1 MTKSCK
7 KNIDNLEAY
16 DDSSFA
22 VHVLIIDT
30 ETSERKAADTSF
42 ELTKISTEETVAQGQ
57 VTRPCKKRLTT
68 LEIPDDVDLS
78 SYATTAAMQAGDAAT
93 LASANTF
100 TTDSIAD
107 IEIPEY
113 DLPEN
118 IATTEDITAAVE
130 GLASEQFVETAT
142 EGLATEQF
150 VIDAILEIPGVDVSG
165 FATIAYVDAA
175 DQDLQN
181 QIDLLS
187 VQKGAAARYRLES
200 IQTPDFTPRRG
211 EMGVDWPIASQA
223 KLLQIATA
231 DQDGNPTKS
240 IQVGDII
247 ELVGTGPNAI
257 DTRFR
262 CTDNT
267 LAPVRIGV
275 DFINNDQM
283 FEVNEIYTVYIYP
296 QNEQGAS
303 KKLRRR
309 ARRQHFTERHSMPTR
324 ER

>member
-1 MTKSCK
+1 MKFPT
-7 KNIDNLEAY
+7 
-16 DDSSFA
+16 
-22 VHVLIIDT
+22 
-30 ETSERKAADTSF
+30 
-42 ELTKISTEETVAQGQ
+42 
-57 VTRPCKKRLTT
+57 
-68 LEIPDDVDLS
+68 
-78 SYATTAAMQAGDAAT
+78 
-93 LASANTF
+93 
-100 TTDSIAD
+100 
-107 IEIPEY
+107 Y
-113 DLPEN
+113 DLPDN
-118 IATTEDITAAVE
+118 IATTEDVEAATE
-130 GLASEQFVETAT
+130 GLASEQFVETAV
-142 EGLATEQF
+142 EGLASEQF

-165 FATIAYVDAA
+165 FATLAYVDAA

-240 IQVGDII
+240 IQIGDII

-267 LAPVRIGV
+267 LAPVRVGV
-275 DFINNDQM
+275 DFINNDQL

-296 QNEQGAS
+296 ANQTGAS
-303 KKLRRR
+303 KDLRRR
-309 ARRQHFTERHSMPTR
+309 ARRQHFTESTQCRRGNVS
-324 ER
+324 